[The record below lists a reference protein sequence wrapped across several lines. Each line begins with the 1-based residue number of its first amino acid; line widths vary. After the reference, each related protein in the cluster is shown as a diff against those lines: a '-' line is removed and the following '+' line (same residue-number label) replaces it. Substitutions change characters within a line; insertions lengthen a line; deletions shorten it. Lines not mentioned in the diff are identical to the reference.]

1 LKKRFSIRIL
11 GQELSVLS
19 DARDGHVADV
29 ERYVSDKIEEVKNTS
44 ADQTTLNIIILAALN
59 IADEYLRLKGEKE
72 IFTRSWRSSR
82 KTDTVHRRKAVIW
95 PRYPLR

>member
-29 ERYVSDKIEEVKNTS
+29 ERYVSDKIEEVKNNS

-72 IFTRSWRSSR
+72 DFYKELEIKSEKLIQFIEERQ
-82 KTDTVHRRKAVIW
+82 
-95 PRYPLR
+95 

>member
-1 LKKRFSIRIL
+1 
-11 GQELSVLS
+11 
-19 DARDGHVADV
+19 VADV

-72 IFTRSWRSSR
+72 NFYKELEIKSEKLIQFIEERQ
-82 KTDTVHRRKAVIW
+82 
-95 PRYPLR
+95 

>member
-1 LKKRFSIRIL
+1 MKKRFSIRIL

-19 DARDGHVADV
+19 DARDDHVADV

-72 IFTRSWRSSR
+72 NFYKELEIKSEKLIQFIEERQ
-82 KTDTVHRRKAVIW
+82 
-95 PRYPLR
+95 

>member
-19 DARDGHVADV
+19 DARDDHVADV
-29 ERYVSDKIEEVKNTS
+29 ERYVSDKIEEVKKTS

-72 IFTRSWRSSR
+72 DFYKELEIKSEKLIQFIEERQ
-82 KTDTVHRRKAVIW
+82 
-95 PRYPLR
+95 

>member
-1 LKKRFSIRIL
+1 MKKRFSIRIL

-29 ERYVSDKIEEVKNTS
+29 ERYVSDKIEEVKKTS

-72 IFTRSWRSSR
+72 NFYKELEIKSEKLIQFIEERQ
-82 KTDTVHRRKAVIW
+82 
-95 PRYPLR
+95 

>member
-1 LKKRFSIRIL
+1 MKKRFSIRIL

-19 DARDGHVADV
+19 DARDDHVADV
-29 ERYVSDKIEEVKNTS
+29 ERYVSDKIEEVKKTS

-72 IFTRSWRSSR
+72 NFYKELEIKSEKLIQFIEERQ
-82 KTDTVHRRKAVIW
+82 
-95 PRYPLR
+95 

>member
-1 LKKRFSIRIL
+1 MKKRFSIRIL

-72 IFTRSWRSSR
+72 DFYKELEIKSEKLIQFIEERQ
-82 KTDTVHRRKAVIW
+82 
-95 PRYPLR
+95 

>member
-1 LKKRFSIRIL
+1 MKKRFSIRIL

-19 DARDGHVADV
+19 DARDDHVADV
-29 ERYVSDKIEEVKNTS
+29 ERYVSDKIEEVKKTT

-72 IFTRSWRSSR
+72 DFYKELEIKSEKLIQFIEERQ
-82 KTDTVHRRKAVIW
+82 
-95 PRYPLR
+95 

>member
-72 IFTRSWRSSR
+72 NFYKELEIKSEKLIQFIEERQ
-82 KTDTVHRRKAVIW
+82 
-95 PRYPLR
+95 

>member
-1 LKKRFSIRIL
+1 MKKRFSIRIL

-29 ERYVSDKIEEVKNTS
+29 ERYVSDKIEEVKNNS

-72 IFTRSWRSSR
+72 NFYKELEIKSEKLIQFIEERQ
-82 KTDTVHRRKAVIW
+82 
-95 PRYPLR
+95 

>member
-1 LKKRFSIRIL
+1 MKKRFSIRIL

-19 DARDGHVADV
+19 DARDDHVAAV
-29 ERYVSDKIEEVKNTS
+29 ERYVNDKIGEVKKTT

-72 IFTRSWRSSR
+72 DFYKELETKSEKLIHFIEERQ
-82 KTDTVHRRKAVIW
+82 
-95 PRYPLR
+95 

>member
-1 LKKRFSIRIL
+1 MKKRFSIRIL

-19 DARDGHVADV
+19 DARDDHVADV
-29 ERYVSDKIEEVKNTS
+29 ERYVSDKIEEVKKTS

-72 IFTRSWRSSR
+72 DFYKELEIKSEKLIQFIEERQ
-82 KTDTVHRRKAVIW
+82 
-95 PRYPLR
+95 

>member
-1 LKKRFSIRIL
+1 MKKRFSIRIL

-29 ERYVSDKIEEVKNTS
+29 ERYVSDKIEEVKNNS

-72 IFTRSWRSSR
+72 DFYKELEIKSEKLIQFIEERQ
-82 KTDTVHRRKAVIW
+82 
-95 PRYPLR
+95 

>member
-1 LKKRFSIRIL
+1 MKKRFSIRIL

-72 IFTRSWRSSR
+72 NFYKELEIKSEKLIQFIEERQ
-82 KTDTVHRRKAVIW
+82 
-95 PRYPLR
+95 

>member
-1 LKKRFSIRIL
+1 MKKRFSIRIL

-29 ERYVSDKIEEVKNTS
+29 ERYVSDKIEEVKKTS

-72 IFTRSWRSSR
+72 DFYKELEIKSEKLIQFIEERQ
-82 KTDTVHRRKAVIW
+82 
-95 PRYPLR
+95 